1 MERPRASL
9 HGDDSDHQRSR
20 VIPSRL
26 NSVYLLRTDQNS
38 NIIVLNYIFG
48 GSIVGRS
55 IVGGSIVGGKLSGG
69 QLSGGQLSGGQLSG
83 GQLSGGQLSGSI
95 VGGSI
100 VAVPINIY
108 ILFDCE
114 VP

>member
-55 IVGGSIVGGKLSGG
+55 IVGGSIVGG
-69 QLSGGQLSGGQLSG
+69 QLSGVNCRGVNCRGVNCRGVNCR
-83 GQLSGGQLSGSI
+83 GSI